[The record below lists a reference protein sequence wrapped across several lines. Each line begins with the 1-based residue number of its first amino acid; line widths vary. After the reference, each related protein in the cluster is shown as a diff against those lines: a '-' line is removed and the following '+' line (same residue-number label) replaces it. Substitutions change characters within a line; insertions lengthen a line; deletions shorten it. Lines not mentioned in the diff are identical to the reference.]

1 MDTATLGFILFEVCW
16 DSCGEG
22 NGNPLQCSCLENP
35 RDRVAWLAAVYGVAQ
50 SRTRLKRLSSSSS
63 SRDSWEPGQV
73 IPSGWMQGGLWERTE
88 IWKGWPSRVGSV
100 YCLFRCRFVLEYLN
114 IQLVLSPSKIR
125 ECQWIMMASGI
136 WLGFSRWHLGS
147 EFSQN
152 FLAIPRRVT
161 YVWDDHDIIWAY
173 LIWFESQEAEW
184 LRGCIRNQ
192 TPDLSPGPT
201 A

>member
-1 MDTATLGFILFEVCW
+1 MDTATLSFILFEVCW
-16 DSCGEG
+16 DSFGEG

-63 SRDSWEPGQV
+63 RDSWEPGQV
-73 IPSGWMQGGLWERTE
+73 IPNGWMQGGLCERTE
-88 IWKGWPSRVGSV
+88 IWKGWPSRVASV

-152 FLAIPRRVT
+152 IFGNSTESNLRVRWPWHKLGLSHL
-161 YVWDDHDIIWAY
+161 VWVTGSRMA
-173 LIWFESQEAEW
+173 
-184 LRGCIRNQ
+184 
-192 TPDLSPGPT
+192 
-201 A
+201 